1 MITAVTP
8 AAVPVPVDIVTG
20 QQPVNRILKVG
31 LGAAAGFDQSEAGRC
46 VWNKDVTQPVAAVTT
61 KLNDLL
67 ADISDKTA
75 SGTQLHDI
83 AIHSSII
90 AAAGMVEER

>member
-1 MITAVTP
+1 MAA
-8 AAVPVPVDIVTG
+8 AAVPMPIHVVTWE
-20 QQPVNRILKVG
+20 QPVNRVLKVG
-31 LGAAAGFDQSEAGRC
+31 FGAAANFDQCKAGRC

-67 ADISDKTA
+67 TDISDKTA
-75 SGTQLHDI
+75 SGPQPHNI

-90 AAAGMVEER
+90 ATVGDTLK